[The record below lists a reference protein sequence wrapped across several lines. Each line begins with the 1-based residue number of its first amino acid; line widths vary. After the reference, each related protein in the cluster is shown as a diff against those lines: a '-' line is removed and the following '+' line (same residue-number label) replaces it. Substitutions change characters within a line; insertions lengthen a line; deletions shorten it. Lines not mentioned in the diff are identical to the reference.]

1 MKCKFFTVILA
12 MAAISD
18 AAVNLGVSLGD
29 SIRPVTHVA
38 TGSLYG
44 ITEKIPSD
52 IDKDLAPL
60 KPNVFLAPARSGNGR
75 QQGIGGAFLVA
86 PRVEAIGAKVQIRLA
101 DVLPGWPYKFQSM
114 EHWKSEVTSVIK
126 EKLASSNKNF
136 DGYEIW
142 NEPNDT
148 WKSTSIDFNS
158 GLWKETYQLIR
169 QLDPSAKIVGPSYS
183 WYNSSKME

>member
-44 ITEKIPSD
+44 ITETLPSD

-101 DVLPGWPYKFQSM
+101 DVLPG
-114 EHWKSEVTSVIK
+114 
-126 EKLASSNKNF
+126 
-136 DGYEIW
+136 
-142 NEPNDT
+142 
-148 WKSTSIDFNS
+148 
-158 GLWKETYQLIR
+158 
-169 QLDPSAKIVGPSYS
+169 
-183 WYNSSKME
+183 